1 MFIWFHLL
9 DRQVVDRD
17 GQLVG
22 KVDDVEL
29 SDEDPP
35 RVVAL
40 LLGPRALGERMGGWF
55 GRLIADVTTR
65 LHSDA
70 GPYRARIP
78 YEHVAEVGTEI
89 RLRVRREL
97 LPEPALEEWLREHV
111 IGRIPG
117 AGDA

>member
-1 MFIWFHLL
+1 MFVGFHLL
-9 DRQVVDRD
+9 DRQIVDRD

-22 KVDDVEL
+22 KVDEVEL

-40 LLGPRALGERMGGWF
+40 LLGPRPLGERMGGWL

-65 LHSDA
+65 LHSEG

-78 YEHVAEVGTEI
+78 YEHVAAIDSEI
-89 RLRVRREL
+89 HLRVRREL

-117 AGDA
+117 SSDA